1 MSFSPDGSA
10 LALTR
15 SGADTITLWDLR
27 NLSMR
32 SLLIRTPLAAQ
43 PPRTLAMYS
52 TDGSRLVTGNQLE
65 ARVWEL
71 PKPGA
76 PPVVIPHPP
85 QTRFPSA
92 IALSRDNRW
101 LAVGTEDVR
110 VWDLRNPTGPPLLL
124 RGFPSQGFYALAF
137 SPDGEFLAGGSSNE
151 TTQLWNLRDPT
162 MPPVS
167 LRGPVSSI
175 AFAPDG
181 QRLAV
186 GGNDGSVRL
195 WSLGAAAAEYLCT
208 RVWRNLSMDEWRLY
222 VGDGIPYERTC
233 PGLPPGA
240 GAPGARP

>member
-15 SGADTITLWDLR
+15 PVANTIALWDLQ
-27 NLSMR
+27 NLSVR
-32 SLLIRTPLAAQ
+32 SLLIRTPSEDPAPL
-43 PPRTLAMYS
+43 TLVAYS
-52 TDGSRLVTGNQLE
+52 ADGSRLVTGNVLE

-71 PKPGA
+71 RKPDA

-85 QTRFPSA
+85 QQRVVSA
-92 IALSRDNRW
+92 IALSRDKHR

-110 VWDLRNPTGPPLLL
+110 VWDLRNPAGPPLLL
-124 RGFPSQGFYALAF
+124 RGFPSQAFSGLAF
-137 SPDGEFLAGGSSNE
+137 SPDGELLAGGNYNE
-151 TTQLWNLRDPT
+151 TTQLWDLRNPT
-162 MPPVS
+162 TPPVS
-167 LRGPVSSI
+167 LPGPVASI

-181 QRLAV
+181 QHLVV

-208 RVWRNLSMDEWRLY
+208 RVWRNLSMGEWRLY

-233 PGLPPGA
+233 PGLPPGV